1 MTMNLPITL
10 HIDGKEVPSLEE
22 FFPIINE
29 GLQCPMPR
37 KNLASFEK
45 LFRQLEWL
53 EGAKVRISITNGA
66 HFLIEED
73 TQIRKK
79 VLEIMID
86 AMEDQKGP
94 SPIMVLVSKD

>member
-1 MTMNLPITL
+1 MSALPITI
-10 HIDGKEVPSLEE
+10 HIDGTEVPTLEE

-37 KNLASFEK
+37 KNLTSFEK

-66 HFLIEED
+66 HFLVEED
-73 TQIRKK
+73 IQIRKK
-79 VLEIMID
+79 VVEILMD
-86 AMEDQKGP
+86 AMENPKGS
-94 SPIMVLVSKD
+94 SPVMVLITKD

>member
-1 MTMNLPITL
+1 MSGLPITL
-10 HIDGKEVPSLEE
+10 HIDGTEVPSLEE

-37 KNLASFEK
+37 KNLSSFEK
-45 LFRQLEWL
+45 LFTQLEWL

-66 HFLIEED
+66 EFLIEEES
-73 TQIRKK
+73 QIRQK
-79 VLEIMID
+79 VVQIMMD

-94 SPIMVLVSKD
+94 SPVMVLITKD